1 MKNEELAR
9 ILVER
14 SYLHGGPFVLASGR
28 TSDFYFDCRLTT
40 TYAPAM
46 PLIGRAFLER
56 LRARPDT
63 VGGLTIGADP
73 IAQAIAHESLAS
85 GAPIH
90 MFSVRKARKEHGTRR
105 WLEGCAEK
113 GMRAVIV
120 DDVLT
125 SGSSVIQAIQRT
137 REEDLEVIEV
147 VVLVDRE
154 EGGLE
159 RVWNECAGVRI
170 SPIFTKTQLDVLDV
184 QQR

>member
-1 MKNEELAR
+1 MKTEELAR

-14 SYLHGGPFVLASGR
+14 SSLHGGPFVLASGR

-56 LRARPDT
+56 FGDRPNT

-73 IAQAIAHESLAS
+73 IAGAIAHESLAS

-120 DDVLT
+120 DDVAT
-125 SGSSVIQAIQRT
+125 SGNSVIQAIQRA
-137 REEDLEVIEV
+137 REEGLEVIEV

-159 RVWNECAGVRI
+159 HVRSEAPEI
-170 SPIFTKTQLDVLDV
+170 SVSALFTKTELDKLDA
-184 QQR
+184 QRS